1 MGSVSP
7 YFSNDTLIA
16 SLRKYCNKNEQYS
29 INFEYWLNFA
39 VKTNNGILIKIKHRE
54 FLVDYYTGSVIKEV

>member
-1 MGSVSP
+1 MSVTP
-7 YFSNDTLIA
+7 YASNKTIIA
-16 SLRKYCNKNEQYS
+16 SIRKYFNNDEQYS

-39 VKTNNGILIKIKHRE
+39 IKTNNGVLVKIKNRE